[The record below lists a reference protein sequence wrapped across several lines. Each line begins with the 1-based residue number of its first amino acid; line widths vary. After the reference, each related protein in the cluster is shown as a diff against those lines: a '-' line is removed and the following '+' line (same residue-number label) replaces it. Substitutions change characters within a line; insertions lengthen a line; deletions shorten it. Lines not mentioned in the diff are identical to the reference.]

1 MSVAVGQPAPDFELR
16 DQHGQPWR
24 LSDFRGKRNVVVVF
38 YPFSFTRVCE
48 GELCEL
54 RDDITD
60 FDKPDVELVAVSVDS
75 SPVHR
80 RWASEQRYTFPIL
93 ADFWPH
99 GAVAQSYGVFDPK
112 LGAARRATFII
123 DRDGIVRWST
133 VNELREARSLDDYR
147 KALADIG

>member
-54 RDDITD
+54 RDDISD
-60 FDKPDVELVAVSVDS
+60 FDNDDVELVAISVDS
-75 SPVHR
+75 APVHK
-80 RWASEQRYTFPIL
+80 RWAAEQGYTFPIL

-99 GAVAQSYGVFDPK
+99 GAVAREYGVFDEK
-112 LGAARRATFII
+112 LGAARRGTFII
-123 DRDGIVRWST
+123 DRDGVVRWST
-133 VNELREARSLDDYR
+133 VNELRDARSLDDYR
-147 KALADIG
+147 KALADVG